1 MLNQRLYTN
10 VKLGNSNYTI
20 ATDGCYLVSI
30 HDGLDSAGYNFTI
43 QQLNQLFKDR
53 GVFAQGSGLLGAS
66 TIAAKVGDIF
76 LEGRN
81 EAWNDAKL
89 IAYLKDPSYFVIGE
103 VSGKGIGGSFQHFV
117 RIISVD
123 VKSDGKI
130 SMTYIN
136 DPWDGLHNQKVT
148 TRYNNYGNIL
158 SLRVFKIKKVGGDMA
173 NYYPTTGD
181 LKIDLNNPAAVKAA
195 VDTWVKVASGQTVD
209 KPVHEKALS
218 DLKAKMDGEKKNEYT
233 KGKSD
238 LITSITRELKL
249 PEDTKTQDQLI
260 EAILGLIHQSNSGED
275 QNSSQPMSPPKL
287 LKLADG
293 DVVKR
298 NGVKWLP
305 GGELEASYQEI
316 E

>member
-81 EAWNDAKL
+81 EAWNDGKL

-173 NYYPTTGD
+173 NMYKGYD
-181 LKIDLNNPAAVKAA
+181 LANPESMKSA
-195 VDTWVKVASGQTVD
+195 VDVLVRVLAGEFVD
-209 KPVHEKALS
+209 RNVYDQSISELKTKMES
-218 DLKAKMDGEKKNEYT
+218 DKKSEYT
-233 KGKSD
+233 KGKTDIIS
-238 LITSITRELKL
+238 SVTRELKL
-249 PEDTKTQDQLI
+249 PKDTKTQDQLI

>member
-30 HDGLDSAGYNFTI
+30 HDGLAAAGYNFTI

-53 GVFAQGSGLLGAS
+53 GVFAAGSALLGAS
-66 TIAAKVGDIF
+66 TIALKVGDIF

-81 EAWNDAKL
+81 EAWNDSKL
-89 IAYLKDPSYFVIGE
+89 VAYLKDPSYFVIGE

-117 RIISVD
+117 RIIKVD
-123 VKSDGKI
+123 VKADGKI

-158 SLRVFKIKKVGGDMA
+158 SLRVFKIRKGESGMA
-173 NYYPTTGD
+173 NYYPTSGD
-181 LKIDLNNPAAVKAA
+181 FKIDLNNPDAVKAA

-209 KPVHEKALS
+209 KTVHEKALS
-218 DLKAKMDGEKKNEYT
+218 DLKIKMEGEKKSEYT

-238 LITSITRELKL
+238 LIASVTQALQL
-249 PEDTKTQDQLI
+249 PEDTKTEAQLLERI
-260 EAILGLIHQSNSGED
+260 QGLIDQSNSDDG
-275 QNSSQPMSPPKL
+275 QNGSHPMSPPKL